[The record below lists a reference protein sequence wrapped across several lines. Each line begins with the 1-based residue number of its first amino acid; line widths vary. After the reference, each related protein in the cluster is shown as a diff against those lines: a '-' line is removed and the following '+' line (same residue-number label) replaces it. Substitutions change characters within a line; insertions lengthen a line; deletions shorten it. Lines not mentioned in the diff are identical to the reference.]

1 MDWRRGEGGRTMVG
15 MKKNTEK
22 NKIFVGQEQWKEGY
36 NFFLLR
42 KLQDIDTF
50 VLSTFCQDGFL
61 YKTKAKQLTIIF
73 KIDKAYSHVGDNGVL
88 PH

>member
-1 MDWRRGEGGRTMVG
+1 MVGGGMGGRTVVG
-15 MKKNTEK
+15 MRKNTEK
-22 NKIFVGQEQWKEGY
+22 NKIFFGQEQWKERY

-42 KLQDIDTF
+42 KLQDINTF

-61 YKTKAKQLTIIF
+61 YQTKAKQLIFIF
-73 KIDKAYSHVGDNGVL
+73 KIDEAYSHVGDNGVL